1 MRCNEDSIPRVK
13 NRKLLC
19 QQVINFTDSYYYL
32 GIKMTTGFSRSN
44 IEMSCM
50 KASENVYGM
59 LTSLFKKLKLPIS
72 AKILLI
78 KCLFYPSLTYGLEI
92 YGHIQ
97 DSIQKRTELLENM
110 LKFIS
115 FTGTKVGHQLL
126 YLEYNII
133 PIHITYIKKKLRL
146 FSCETNRSTSF
157 NALINNHL
165 NQLDMLVDLRETKKI
180 YNNVLP
186 YTLMINYLQ
195 KSYLKDNSENVYSFS
210 LLNEIATDCS
220 DFYNKVVE
228 SFSENEFKCY
238 SFLKINDHIINDI
251 ILSLLF
257 LYFCPSNLLCNLKI
271 PKDVIDANYHNSNHE
286 VSLNNYI
293 CNNMYYEKQY
303 LTSWYYYN
311 RYTRGYYFVT

>member
-1 MRCNEDSIPRVK
+1 MRCHEDSIPGVK

-59 LTSLFKKLKLPIS
+59 LISLFKKLKLPIS

-133 PIHITYIKKKLRL
+133 PIHITYIKK
-146 FSCETNRSTSF
+146 E
-157 NALINNHL
+157 
-165 NQLDMLVDLRETKKI
+165 VKI
-180 YNNVLP
+180 V
-186 YTLMINYLQ
+186 
-195 KSYLKDNSENVYSFS
+195 
-210 LLNEIATDCS
+210 
-220 DFYNKVVE
+220 
-228 SFSENEFKCY
+228 
-238 SFLKINDHIINDI
+238 FL
-251 ILSLLF
+251 
-257 LYFCPSNLLCNLKI
+257 
-271 PKDVIDANYHNSNHE
+271 
-286 VSLNNYI
+286 
-293 CNNMYYEKQY
+293 
-303 LTSWYYYN
+303 
-311 RYTRGYYFVT
+311 